1 MTRTRR
7 PILAAAATLAL
18 IAGCEPDKS
27 PKPQQRE
34 ILKKTTQVVLPMAAE
49 LAKGAVVVSGEIKDY
64 DPLFGGGKVYNSA
77 TGQIAAMRVTQDL
90 EIYKAKNDDKYPVG
104 FQGFIDEIIKPGKP
118 DGINL
123 PMRPIFQ
130 EYGYD
135 EVNHKLVVLEYPE
148 RKAKLKADLD
158 KANGR

>member
-7 PILAAAATLAL
+7 PILAAAASLAL
-18 IAGCEPDKS
+18 LAGCEPDKS

-49 LAKGAVVVSGEIKDY
+49 LAKGAVVPGEIKDY
-64 DPLFGGGKVYNSA
+64 DPLFGGGKVYNSL
-77 TGQIAAMRVTQDL
+77 TGTISAMAVTQAL
-90 EIYKAKNDDKYPVG
+90 EMYKARNDDKYPVG
-104 FQGFIDEIIKPGKP
+104 FQGFMDEIIKVGKP
-118 DGINL
+118 DGIQL

-130 EYGYD
+130 DYGYD
-135 EVNHKLVVLEYPE
+135 EENHKLVVLEYPE